1 MPRRKGS
8 LNINTSQMLRAIA
21 QAPGETIILRLAH
34 VMDNERFPLQLRLD
48 ALKWLSADQFG
59 KLKLSQSVKEKLST
73 ITSNNLAPQIDTKPP
88 RRRRRRVYPKPTGEP
103 WKC

>member
-59 KLKLSQSVKEKLST
+59 KLKLSQSVKEKVNQVLDDEEDDYDSFDPNKEHEG
-73 ITSNNLAPQIDTKPP
+73 IQGID
-88 RRRRRRVYPKPTGEP
+88 Y
-103 WKC
+103 